1 MNKKRLIRI
10 LGTVIFVECAAML
23 PALGIS
29 MYTRDQ
35 SAVRGFLTTMIL
47 MLVVAGAMLIH
58 SRKAGHRMSTWE
70 DVICTGLC
78 WLELS
83 VLGALP
89 LFISGQVPSFVDSLF
104 EITSGFTTT
113 GASVIS
119 DVEKLGKGI
128 LLWRSFSH
136 WLGGMGVLAFFL
148 AILPAKGNDN
158 GYSIDLLRSESPG
171 PMVNK
176 IVPRLKKSSEILYL
190 IYMGLTVLN
199 IIFLLI
205 ADVPVFD
212 AFCIAF
218 GTAGTGGFSI
228 LNTGLATY
236 PVFAQ
241 NVTTVFMILF
251 GINFTLF
258 YLLLTRRFKDLLRDE
273 EIRLYFGIII
283 VSIVLITVNMLGKEQ
298 DMSTPGQTIKN
309 AAFTVGSIITTTG
322 YSTADF
328 NTWNSMSKAILLLLM
343 IVGACAGSTGG
354 GLKVSRLLVLYK
366 AHRRTSHNRLYPDEV
381 KVIKMNGER
390 LGERTINNVQSY
402 LVIYFIIIAV
412 SFILISADPANYS
425 LETNLS
431 AVLATF
437 NNIGPGLGSVGPT
450 ANFGDYSVVSKLVM
464 TFDMLLG
471 RLEIY
476 PILALFTFK
485 ALKGK

>member
-158 GYSIDLLRSESPG
+158 GYSIDLRSEEQ
-171 PMVNK
+171 
-176 IVPRLKKSSEILYL
+176 SS
-190 IYMGLTVLN
+190 
-199 IIFLLI
+199 
-205 ADVPVFD
+205 
-212 AFCIAF
+212 
-218 GTAGTGGFSI
+218 
-228 LNTGLATY
+228 
-236 PVFAQ
+236 
-241 NVTTVFMILF
+241 
-251 GINFTLF
+251 
-258 YLLLTRRFKDLLRDE
+258 
-273 EIRLYFGIII
+273 
-283 VSIVLITVNMLGKEQ
+283 
-298 DMSTPGQTIKN
+298 
-309 AAFTVGSIITTTG
+309 
-322 YSTADF
+322 
-328 NTWNSMSKAILLLLM
+328 
-343 IVGACAGSTGG
+343 
-354 GLKVSRLLVLYK
+354 
-366 AHRRTSHNRLYPDEV
+366 
-381 KVIKMNGER
+381 
-390 LGERTINNVQSY
+390 
-402 LVIYFIIIAV
+402 
-412 SFILISADPANYS
+412 
-425 LETNLS
+425 
-431 AVLATF
+431 
-437 NNIGPGLGSVGPT
+437 
-450 ANFGDYSVVSKLVM
+450 
-464 TFDMLLG
+464 
-471 RLEIY
+471 
-476 PILALFTFK
+476 
-485 ALKGK
+485 